1 MNISQ
6 GRICYSTVTNNP
18 PNLLAAETK
27 RFNPHSH
34 DVHTGLLRTL
44 SSKDVNAS
52 PWLVLQRPHASPN
65 TDTSLLVHPLL
76 ILNQRIRD
84 SGAIYVRDAGIW

>member
-1 MNISQ
+1 M
-6 GRICYSTVTNNP
+6 
-18 PNLLAAETK
+18 AETK

-44 SSKDVNAS
+44 FSKDVNTS
-52 PWLVLQRPHASPN
+52 PQLVLQRPHASPN
-65 TDTSLLVHPLL
+65 TDASLLAHPLL